1 MNKFLRKKPQT
12 TDSQQMFGTLM
23 RAFVL
28 HIPRS
33 TFGDIRRLVT
43 LAWAVVGLTIGK
55 TANFNKWGESVISKA
70 TIAASHQRRFQRWLH
85 NKHILPNIIY
95 APLLKAALQDWDL
108 AERLFVSLDT
118 SVLPGGY
125 VLIRA
130 ALVYRGRAIPV
141 AWNVIK
147 HGSASVSFDVYKS
160 VLEQVLAALP
170 AGCSITWLADR
181 GFLHSQF
188 VKFIK
193 QRPED
198 HYRIRAKANTRVRF
212 ADRCVV
218 NMLQLCPPEGH
229 AHFYHDIK
237 ILNDSIGMVHVA
249 MGNPADAEEPWY
261 IISDEYTDLA
271 TFDEYGLRFDIEE
284 NFLDDKSNGFDVESS
299 RLDNAEALSRLFLI
313 LAIATL
319 YYTSVGTAVVKQG
332 KRRIIDTHWDRGMS
346 YFKIGWEWVRQQFRK
361 KRSILPP
368 FQLDSTPDPEP
379 AIASRR
385 KAAKPKRQWA
395 IAHFCLP

>member
-1 MNKFLRKKPQT
+1 MNTFLRKKTQM
-12 TDSQQMFGTLM
+12 TDSQQMFGTLI
-23 RAFVL
+23 RAFIL
-28 HIPRS
+28 YIPRA

-43 LAWAVVGLTIGK
+43 LAWAVVGVTISK
-55 TANFNKWGESVISKA
+55 SANFNKWGASVISKA
-70 TIAASHQRRFQRWLH
+70 TIAASNQRRFQRWLYSEY
-85 NKHILPNIIY
+85 ILPNTFY
-95 APLLKAALQDWDL
+95 APLLKAALQEWDL

-118 SVLPGGY
+118 SVLPRGY

-130 ALVYRGRAIPV
+130 SLVYRGRAIPI
-141 AWNVIK
+141 AWKIIK
-147 HGSASVSFDVYKS
+147 HGSASVSFDAYKS
-160 VLEQVLAALP
+160 VLEQVIVTLP
-170 AGCSITWLADR
+170 TNYPIIWLADR

-193 QRPED
+193 QRSGD

-212 ADRCVV
+212 TDRTVV
-218 NMLQLCPPEGH
+218 NMAQLCPPEGH
-229 AHFYHDIK
+229 AHFYHDVK
-237 ILNDSIGMVHVA
+237 ILDDGIGIVHVA
-249 MGNPADAEEPWY
+249 MGDPADAEEPWY

-299 RLDNAEALSRLFLI
+299 RLDDAKALSRLFLV

-319 YYTSVGTAVVKQG
+319 YFTSVGVAVVKQG
-332 KRRIIDTHWDRGMS
+332 KRRMIDTHWDRGMS
-346 YFKIGWEWVRQQFRK
+346 YFKIGWEWVRQQSRK
-361 KRSILPP
+361 KWSIYPP

-385 KAAKPKRQWA
+385 KAAEPKRKWT
-395 IAHFCLP
+395 IAHFSLP